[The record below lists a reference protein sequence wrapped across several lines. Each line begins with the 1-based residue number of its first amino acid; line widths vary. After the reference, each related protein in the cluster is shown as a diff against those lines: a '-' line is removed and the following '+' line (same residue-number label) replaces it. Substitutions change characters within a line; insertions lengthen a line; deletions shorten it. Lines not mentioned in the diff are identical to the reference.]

1 MRVYD
6 SLTRTER
13 EFEPLRPGTV
23 GMYVCGM
30 TVQDRPHI
38 GHFLPFL
45 AADIVRRTLEARGYR
60 VVHVQN
66 FTDIDDKI
74 IARAA
79 QEGTSVQAV
88 AERNIQK
95 YFEAARAMNLLP
107 ATHYPRAT
115 EHIPEIIDLAQRLIG
130 TGHAY
135 AAGNG
140 DVYFR
145 VRSFPAYGRLSG
157 RNVDDLMS
165 GARVEVGEQ
174 KEDPLDFALWKAAKP
189 GEPQWPSP
197 WGSGRPGWHIECSA
211 MAMKYLGESLDLHGG
226 GRDLLFPHHENEL
239 AQSEAATGKPFVRY
253 WMHNGLLYTGGQK
266 MSKSLGNFATME
278 DLLQRFSA
286 DELRLFIL
294 STHFRSQ
301 AEFSEERLQEAR
313 AGFQRLREAIL
324 RLQAARA
331 AAGSSPAL
339 VSEAGLELREAASRL
354 QDEFH
359 AAMEQDFNTAA
370 ALGKVFELV
379 RLSNR
384 WLDRTEAGR
393 DRAVV
398 EAVLAMVEQGLALLG
413 FFPEGLPRPETEA
426 AAVPDEVKELARRRQ
441 AAREA
446 RDWQAADS
454 LRQEILTRGFVVED
468 GAGGYRLKRR

>member
-6 SLTRTER
+6 TLTRTER
-13 EFEPLRPGTV
+13 EFEPVRPDTV

-30 TVQDRPHI
+30 TVQDKPHI

-45 AADIVRRTLEARGYR
+45 AADIVRRTLEERGYR

-79 QEGTSVQAV
+79 QEGTTVQAV

-115 EHIPEIIDLAQRLIG
+115 EHMPEIIALTQRLIDA
-130 TGHAY
+130 GHAY

-145 VRSFPAYGRLSG
+145 VRSFTGYGRLSG
-157 RNVDDLMS
+157 RNVDDMMS
-165 GARVEVGEQ
+165 GARIEVGEQ

-211 MAMKYLGESLDLHGG
+211 MAMKYLGESFDMHGG

-239 AQSEAATGKPFVRY
+239 AQSEAATGRPFVRY

-278 DLLQRFSA
+278 ELLQRFTA

-324 RLQAARA
+324 RLQAARD
-331 AAGSSPAL
+331 AAGASTAL
-339 VSEAGLELREAASRL
+339 VSEAGLELRLAADRL
-354 QDEFH
+354 RNEFR

-370 ALGKVFELV
+370 GLGKVFELV

-384 WLDRTEAGR
+384 WLDHTPAGR
-393 DRAVV
+393 DRAVLD
-398 EAVLAMVEQGLALLG
+398 AVLGALESVLALLG
-413 FFPEGLPRPETEA
+413 FFPEGLPRPESEA
-426 AAVPDEVKELARRRQ
+426 AAVPEEVRELARRRQ

-446 RDWQAADS
+446 RDWRAADS
-454 LRQEILTRGFVVED
+454 LRQEIASRGFVVED